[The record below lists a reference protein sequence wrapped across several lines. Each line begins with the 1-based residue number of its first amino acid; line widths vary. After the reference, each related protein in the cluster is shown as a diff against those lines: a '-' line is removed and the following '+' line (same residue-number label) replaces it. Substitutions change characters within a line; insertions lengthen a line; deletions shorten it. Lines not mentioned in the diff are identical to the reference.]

1 MWIRIRFGQLQK
13 AKQEFSSEPNLKLA
27 EEKARTKEQN
37 KIREEEDAHA
47 KIEKTRRVV
56 ERKKEKHQE
65 RERERDEI

>member
-1 MWIRIRFGQLQK
+1 M
-13 AKQEFSSEPNLKLA
+13 A

-65 RERERDEI
+65 RERETKYKIVLHA